1 MTKEEAWE
9 RYLWWTS
16 KENYRG
22 MYLIYRD
29 WHGYD
34 VYELRFKYRKGFI
47 WRLPWDFIDILIND
61 CHAYWPTLE
70 EKKEIFCLFALLR
83 AK

>member
-1 MTKEEAWE
+1 MTKEKACEL
-9 RYLWWTS
+9 YLWWTS
-16 KENYRG
+16 QENYRG

-47 WRLPWDFIDILIND
+47 WRLPWDFIGILIND
-61 CHAYWPTLE
+61 HHATGQHL
-70 EKKEIFCLFALLR
+70 KKRRKSF
-83 AK
+83 